1 MTSER
6 DLEEELRTLN
16 EISIALSSERE
27 LDTLLDRIVREAMNL
42 TRAEGG
48 SLYIVEE
55 DQLRFAVM
63 RNDVLDLHST
73 SPGTS
78 DEPVTLPVSSSS
90 ISGYVAQT
98 GDVINIDDAYD
109 LPDDSPYT
117 FDASFDEEHNYRTK
131 SLLGLPLHI
140 NNENV
145 LGVLL
150 LVNARD
156 AGDDVTSFPEE
167 KTRMIRSL
175 ASQAGVAIHNA
186 QLNEELKE
194 SYLESIQRLSLA
206 AEYKDPD
213 TADHI
218 QRMSHYSRRIVK
230 EIGWS
235 DDRAERMLYA
245 SPMHDIGKIG
255 VPDQVLQKPG
265 SLTDEEYEQMKGHTV
280 IGHRILSGSDNDI
293 MELSARIALTHHEK
307 WDGTGYPEGLSGE
320 EIPIEGRVVAIA
332 DVFDALTTERP
343 YKEPFSV
350 EKSLDIIHDDRG
362 SHFDPELVDVFDRC
376 LDDILDIRDRFDD
389 GDSAD

>member
-1 MTSER
+1 MTSQR

-48 SLYIVEE
+48 SLYVVEE

-73 SPGTS
+73 SPGSS
-78 DEPVTLPVSSSS
+78 DEPITLPVSSSS

-98 GDVINIDDAYD
+98 GNVINIDDAYD
-109 LPDDSPYT
+109 LPDEVPYT
-117 FDASFDEEHNYRTK
+117 FDSSFDEAHGYRTK
-131 SLLGLPLHI
+131 SLLGVPLHAKD
-140 NNENV
+140 ENV

-156 AGDDVTSFPEE
+156 DGDNVTPFPQE

-175 ASQAGVAIHNA
+175 ASQAGVAIRNA
-186 QLNEELKE
+186 QLNEELKD
-194 SYLESIQRLSLA
+194 SYMESIQRLSLA

-218 QRMSHYSRRIVK
+218 QRMSHYSRRIVQ
-230 EIGWS
+230 EIGWA
-235 DDRAERMLYA
+235 DDRAERLLYA

-255 VPDQVLQKPG
+255 VPDRILQKPG
-265 SLTDEEYEQMKGHTV
+265 SLTDEEYNEMKEHTV
-280 IGHRILSGSDNDI
+280 IGHRILSGSNNDI
-293 MELSARIALTHHEK
+293 MQLSARIALTHHEK
-307 WDGTGYPEGLSGE
+307 WDGTGYPNGLSGE
-320 EIPIEGRVVAIA
+320 DIPIEGRVVAIA

-343 YKEPFSV
+343 YKDAFSV
-350 EKSLDIIHDDRG
+350 EKSLEIIRDDRG
-362 SHFDPELVDVFDRC
+362 SHFDPQVVNAFNQC
-376 LDDILDIRDRFDD
+376 LDDLLDIRERFDD
-389 GDSAD
+389 G